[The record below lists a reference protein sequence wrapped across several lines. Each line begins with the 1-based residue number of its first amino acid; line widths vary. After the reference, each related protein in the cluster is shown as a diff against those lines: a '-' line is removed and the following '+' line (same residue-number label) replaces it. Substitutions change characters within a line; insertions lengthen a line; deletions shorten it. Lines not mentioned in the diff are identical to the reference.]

1 MYIKIFITGG
11 NVMTSG
17 NNVATSSKAKTI
29 YLDSDGYITSIV
41 SGKPNQKLS
50 EKYKYAV
57 IVKEKDNRISVKLII
72 LKDLCV
78 LCKLYE
84 YDLKNMD
91 EYFKSSNSSILEN
104 YQIKREEFKQKA
116 NSLTLNDNTSR
127 TFTYLVYIMS
137 STPMLY
143 LNTSTNNSL
152 FTVGLFNNKAFS
164 SYRYVILFEKR
175 HEKLHSLVLIDLI
188 GEFTLT
194 TVSRS
199 LIREYIKDFEN
210 ANLNFLLYSKKYE
223 PFDLFNKN
231 LGIKRTTFILA
242 YENMKEEFT
251 EI

>member
-1 MYIKIFITGG
+1 
-11 NVMTSG
+11 MTSG

-127 TFTYLVYIMS
+127 TFTYLVYTMS